1 MTRKDLEQMLL
12 DKIKGEYID
21 VSVDADY
28 YLKNTFDEE
37 VVLAKLTIQR
47 IYNDGFIVGFDHES
61 KIADEFAIY
70 ELTADS
76 IINLLNNKQLWD
88 EK

>member
-1 MTRKDLEQMLL
+1 MTRKELEQMLL

-21 VSVDADY
+21 VCVDADY

-37 VVLAKLTIQR
+37 EVLAKLTIQR
-47 IYNDGFIVGFDHES
+47 IYSDGFIVGFDHECE
-61 KIADEFAIY
+61 IADEFAIY

-76 IINLLNNKQLWD
+76 IINLLNNKQLWE

>member
-12 DKIKGEYID
+12 DKIHGEYID
-21 VSVDADY
+21 INVDADY
-28 YLKNTFDEE
+28 YLKNTYDEE

-47 IYNDGFIVGFDHES
+47 IYEDGVIIAYDHEC

-76 IINLLNNKQLWD
+76 IINLLNNKQLWG